1 MAGTSPA
8 MTKWEAI
15 LSVSRQRQIHFSNSG
30 HANTSPKNF
39 EGCEAPRDATS
50 LSAVSRPFAC
60 ANNASVKRAGTRIV
74 SQRFAY
80 RFFVGRGPRFS
91 WVRTLHCTSPSAVLP
106 AGERNLAGR
115 CPAPS
120 RSAAANRARRRRPL
134 PAFTTPHERAL
145 ERKRRA
151 ELTRA
156 AKRGDLFF
164 RDFQK
169 PLRSNEI
176 FKYRKS
182 DIPALTITGAEK
194 ETGRGCGP
202 FDVNS
207 ASCPAFK
214 SAIANTWMAGT
225 SPAMTNK
232 SYPAAV
238 CGFTDCRF
246 CESLFKALI

>member
-1 MAGTSPA
+1 M
-8 MTKWEAI
+8 
-15 LSVSRQRQIHFSNSG
+15 QIH
-30 HANTSPKNF
+30 
-39 EGCEAPRDATS
+39 PRKISRVAKRRETPRLCRPCPGLS
-50 LSAVSRPFAC
+50 LARITRALSAPGHVS
-60 ANNASVKRAGTRIV
+60 
-74 SQRFAY
+74 
-80 RFFVGRGPRFS
+80 
-91 WVRTLHCTSPSAVLP
+91 
-106 AGERNLAGR
+106 
-115 CPAPS
+115 S
-120 RSAAANRARRRRPL
+120 RSASLIGFLSDAGRAFRGCELYTAPLRQPCSRQASVISPGGAPRRPGARL
-134 PAFTTPHERAL
+134 RTAHGDAGRFPRLKTPHERAL